1 MVHVDD
7 IFAVG
12 RKERC
17 YRLCEDLGKLVPLN
31 HLGELRWY
39 ARCQYC
45 LRQGRGFIDDLTVSL
60 LRRRYSKQ
68 FGVTA
73 GRNTP
78 LPTDVFVEEFDEDEP
93 DRGWQF
99 RQLVGG
105 SMRLASQT
113 RPDILNA
120 VRASRMP

>member
-78 LPTDVFVEEFDEDEP
+78 LPTDVFVEEFNE